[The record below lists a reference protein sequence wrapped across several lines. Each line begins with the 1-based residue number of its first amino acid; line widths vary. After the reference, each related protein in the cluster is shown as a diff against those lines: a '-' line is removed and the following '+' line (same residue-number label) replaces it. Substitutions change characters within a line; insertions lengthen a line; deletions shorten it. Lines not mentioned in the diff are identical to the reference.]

1 MKSKNI
7 DDFLKK
13 IYDPIKDFEDQILGK
28 KYGSD
33 RQIYDYKITIA
44 SLEVGEDEFM
54 DRGHE
59 EYQLR
64 LKKLYENS
72 STPKKRIYERANIL
86 KGEISPIKLFR
97 SMEND
102 NENTDWSI
110 ASVREY
116 QMDAKTTKMANL
128 SYEKP
133 SAQIKSV
140 TIEINMNS
148 AEECIQNVDI
158 VEDSLYMT
166 CNSESYR
173 EDFSS
178 KKSNKTRQTK
188 THKKTKKK
196 FHLDKVMRKYLKLRK
211 RSKKNKE
218 ISKEKEIPT
227 GLINGVNHSQQQQ
240 QFMNSNYN
248 FNYQSITMQYQP
260 MPIQFQSMQPQLI
273 MQVPYYNM
281 PFVQQPYVV
290 ATPFGYG
297 YSQMP
302 IATSEIYHHGWQYV
316 WHPQPQTT
324 AFQMSMRTNEPK
336 LNTVAD
342 RENEVNYKNQHQT
355 ASIDGLKESELNQ
368 GKLNSLINDFSLEE
382 NRKIEKAIN
391 ISGNVGNQERECSPL
406 KAKNSADMA
415 HLSTTEYRA
424 LKEGDAQ
431 QKYKVKNSQIGD
443 NFTASPLENNQ
454 NNDSILFAND
464 LSHHSLISVRSNAD
478 ENEKSGIG
486 TETATDIIEIHYNKT
501 DLISSILLMIK
512 LTAPTGT
519 NVTLLGEELYSKSV
533 MNAYEK
539 KKEHA
544 LEIMEKAS
552 NDNDNDLVEASGE
565 SVMSQLINGQNKL
578 EQYPP

>member
-1 MKSKNI
+1 
-7 DDFLKK
+7 
-13 IYDPIKDFEDQILGK
+13 
-28 KYGSD
+28 
-33 RQIYDYKITIA
+33 
-44 SLEVGEDEFM
+44 M

-59 EYQLR
+59 VYQLR
-64 LKKLYENS
+64 LKNLYENS
-72 STPKKRIYERANIL
+72 STPKKSIYEKANLL

-102 NENTDWSI
+102 AENTDWSI

-116 QMDAKTTKMANL
+116 QMDAKTTKTAIM

-158 VEDSLYMT
+158 FEESLYMT
-166 CNSESYR
+166 CNRASNG

-188 THKKTKKK
+188 THKKTKKH
-196 FHLDKVMRKYLKLRK
+196 FHLDKVIRKYLKLRK
-211 RSKKNKE
+211 RNKKNKE

-227 GLINGVNHSQQQQ
+227 GLTNGVNHSLQQQQ

-248 FNYQSITMQYQP
+248 FNFQSIPMQYQP
-260 MPIQFQSMQPQLI
+260 IPIQFQSMPTQPQLI
-273 MQVPYYNM
+273 LQAPYYNM
-281 PFVQQPYVV
+281 PFVQQPYAE

-297 YSQMP
+297 YFQMP
-302 IATSEIYHHGWQYV
+302 TATSEIYHHGWQY
-316 WHPQPQTT
+316 HSHSQPQTT
-324 AFQMSMRTNEPK
+324 AFQMSMRTNEPN
-336 LNTVAD
+336 LNTVVD
-342 RENEVNYKNQHQT
+342 RENEVNYQYNKNQHQT

-368 GKLNSLINDFSLEE
+368 GKLNSLINDFSFEE

-391 ISGNVGNQERECSPL
+391 ISGNQERECSSL
-406 KAKNSADMA
+406 KVKNSADMA

-431 QKYKVKNSQIGD
+431 QKYKIKNSLIGVRD
-443 NFTASPLENNQ
+443 NFTAPPLENNE
-454 NNDSILFAND
+454 NNDSILFSND

-478 ENEKSGIG
+478 ENENEKSGIG
-486 TETATDIIEIHYNKT
+486 TETATDKIEIHYNKT

-512 LTAPTGT
+512 LTAPTGS
-519 NVTLLGEELYSKSV
+519 NVTLLAEELYSKSV

-565 SVMSQLINGQNKL
+565 SVMSRSINGQKKL

>member
-7 DDFLKK
+7 DHFLKK

-44 SLEVGEDEFM
+44 SLEVGEDEFI

-72 STPKKRIYERANIL
+72 STPKKRIYERANLL

-102 NENTDWSI
+102 AENKDWSI
-110 ASVREY
+110 ASVGEY
-116 QMDAKTTKMANL
+116 QMDAKTTKSANM

-140 TIEINMNS
+140 TIEINVNS
-148 AEECIQNVDI
+148 AEECIQNIDI

-166 CNSESYR
+166 CNSASYR

-188 THKKTKKK
+188 THKKSKKK
-196 FHLDKVMRKYLKLRK
+196 SLLDKVMRKYLKLRK

-227 GLINGVNHSQQQQ
+227 GLINDVNHSQQQQ

-248 FNYQSITMQYQP
+248 FNYQSIPMQP
-260 MPIQFQSMQPQLI
+260 MPMQPQLI
-273 MQVPYYNM
+273 MQAPYYNM
-281 PFVQQPYVV
+281 PFVQQPYMV

-302 IATSEIYHHGWQYV
+302 IATSEIYHNGWQYV

-342 RENEVNYKNQHQT
+342 RENEVNYKNQHHT

-391 ISGNVGNQERECSPL
+391 ISGNDGNQETECSPL
-406 KAKNSADMA
+406 KVKHSADMA

-431 QKYKVKNSQIGD
+431 QKYKVKNSQIGVRD
-443 NFTASPLENNQ
+443 NFTAPPLEKNE

-464 LSHHSLISVRSNAD
+464 LSHHSLISVRPNAD

-486 TETATDIIEIHYNKT
+486 TETATDKMEIHYNKT
-501 DLISSILLMIK
+501 DLISSILLVIK

-544 LEIMEKAS
+544 LETMEKAS